1 MEKKNPVE
9 EAKRY
14 VNNASE
20 TLVEKA
26 EFDATLRRYNDRKY
40 VRAAGHYLWHAVLI
54 MLDAVFHVR
63 KDRRRRVDIDAY
75 RDAVRK
81 RDLKLL
87 TLVNDGYEVLHLQ
100 MGYDGV
106 QRKSTCD
113 DGIRLANE
121 IIDRCAVMLSA

>member
-9 EAKRY
+9 EARRY
-14 VNNASE
+14 VDNASE

-113 DGIRLANE
+113 DGILLANE

>member
-14 VNNASE
+14 VDNASE

-106 QRKSTCD
+106 QRKSICD